1 MELIDLSNI
10 GRKPLNS
17 AKGSWRDS
25 CANSECTLH
34 QLSPYIGK
42 LKSSIA
48 RDLILAFSNPGDLVA
63 DTFSGSGTIPLEAL
77 LNGRNVFAS
86 DINPYSKILTKGK
99 LFAPKNYKEAIRTA
113 EKLLKLSLK
122 MPHPDL
128 RKVPKWIKAFFH
140 PRTLKEAIN
149 FAAVAQRPGNE
160 FFFACFLGILHH
172 QRPGFL
178 SYPSSHLVPYL
189 RDKKYPRD
197 QYPQLY
203 DYRELKPRLFAKI
216 KRAYKR
222 ISWDSNAKA
231 TFRKSSIQHV
241 TFPTKIDCLITSP
254 PYMNA
259 LDYGRDNRLR
269 LWFIDPNRNLFN
281 DNSTSRKSLFVG
293 SMSNLAQKLN
303 YSLKRNGHCILIIGE
318 EVSRGF
324 NAHPSKIVEEVF
336 SDLIPS
342 LKLIYSFTDKIP
354 DIRRSRRDCRGVKTE
369 RFLVFQRQ
377 LNES

>member
-1 MELIDLSNI
+1 MLQMELIGLSNI
-10 GRKPLNS
+10 GRKPINS
-17 AKGSWRDS
+17 TLESWRHS

-48 RDLILAFSNPGDLVA
+48 RDLILTFSNPGDLVA
-63 DTFSGSGTIPLEAL
+63 DTFSGSGTIPLEAF

-86 DINPYSKILTKGK
+86 DINPYSRILTKGK
-99 LFAPKNYKEAIRTA
+99 LFAPTNYEEAIRRG
-113 EKLLKLSLK
+113 EKLIKLSRK

-128 RKVPKWIKAFFH
+128 RKVPKWVRAFFH

-149 FAAVAQRPGNE
+149 FATVAQRSRNE

-222 ISWDSNAKA
+222 ISRDSNAKA
-231 TFRKSSIQHV
+231 SFRKSSIQHL

-281 DNSTSRKSLFVG
+281 DNTTSRKNLFID

-303 YSLKRNGHCILIIGE
+303 YSLKCNGHCILIIGE
-318 EVSRGF
+318 EVSRSF
-324 NAHPSKIVEEVF
+324 NAHPSTIVEKLF

-342 LKLIYSFTDKIP
+342 LKLITSFTDKIP
-354 DIRRSRRDCRGVKTE
+354 DIRRSRRDCRGIKTE
-369 RFLVFQRQ
+369 RFLIFQRQ
-377 LNES
+377 

>member
-17 AKGSWRDS
+17 AKRSWLDS

-48 RDLILAFSNPGDLVA
+48 HDLILAFSNPGDLVA
-63 DTFSGSGTIPLEAL
+63 DTFSGSGTIPLEAFL
-77 LNGRNVFAS
+77 SGRNVFAS
-86 DINPYSKILTKGK
+86 DINPYSRILTRGK
-99 LFAPKNYKEAIRTA
+99 LFAPPNYEEAIRTA
-113 EKLLKLSLK
+113 EKLIKLTRK

-128 RKVPKWIKAFFH
+128 RKVPKWVRAFFH

-149 FAAVAQRPGNE
+149 FATIAQRPGNE

-222 ISWDSNAKA
+222 IFRNSNAKA
-231 TFRKSSIQHV
+231 TFRKSSIQHL

-269 LWFIDPNRNLFN
+269 LWFINPNRNLFS
-281 DNSTSRKSLFVG
+281 DNATSRKSLFVD
-293 SMSNLAQKLN
+293 SMSNLAKKLN

-318 EVSRGF
+318 EVSRNF
-324 NAHPSKIVEEVF
+324 NAHPSNIAEELF

-354 DIRRSRRDCRGVKTE
+354 DIRRSRRDCRGIKTE
-369 RFLVFQRQ
+369 RFLIFQRQ
-377 LNES
+377 